1 MPGRERV
8 DFALEVVAL
17 PHQFHADGFEMLDVL
32 RRGEFGGG
40 LLALFCGVR
49 CLGLFDWQE

>member
-1 MPGRERV
+1 MFCRERIN
-8 DFALEVVAL
+8 FALEVVAL

-40 LLALFCGVR
+40 VLALFVVGAVSVV
-49 CLGLFDWQE
+49 LNL